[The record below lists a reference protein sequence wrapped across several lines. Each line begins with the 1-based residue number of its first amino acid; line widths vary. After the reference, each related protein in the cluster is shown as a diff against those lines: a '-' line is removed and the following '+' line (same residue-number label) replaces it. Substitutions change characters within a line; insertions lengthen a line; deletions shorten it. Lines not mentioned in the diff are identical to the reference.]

1 MKSPKL
7 WLACLLACA
16 AFSTSSCL
24 AEVVGEV
31 LGVKGSVAII
41 NAGTIIP
48 AAVGTHIE
56 SGAEVRT
63 GKPGRVKLRFI
74 DGSVLVVSDGS
85 TLKVEKY
92 MVKDGKRDA
101 GFVLDIG
108 LISQSVVPSSTGS
121 WTVRTPTAV
130 TAVRG
135 TEYMVEVTGDK
146 ATAVNVQSGNVAV
159 TPSSVGSDGT
169 AIGATSDGHRKRSL
183 MLNYEGLTVVLD
195 RPDMGTVCGTD
206 GQCSNSKPWEAD
218 RIQKMKDRCSG
229 I

>member
-1 MKSPKL
+1 MKSLKL
-7 WLACLLACA
+7 WLAFLFACTA
-16 AFSTSSCL
+16 SSLCL
-24 AEVVGEV
+24 AEIVGEV
-31 LGVKGSVAII
+31 LGVKGSVTII
-41 NAGTIIP
+41 TAGTLTP
-48 AAVGTHIE
+48 AAVGSRIE

-92 MVKDGKRDA
+92 LVKDGKRDA
-101 GFVLDIG
+101 GFVLDVG

-135 TEYMVEVTGDK
+135 TEYMVEVTPDK

-159 TPSSVGSDGT
+159 TPGSMSQE
-169 AIGATSDGHRKRSL
+169 AGADGHRKRSL

-206 GQCSNSKPWEAD
+206 GKCSNSKAWEAD
-218 RIQKMKDRCSG
+218 RINKMKDRCTG
-229 I
+229 V